1 MPREHR
7 LRLLI
12 AFAAVYLIW
21 GSTYLAIR
29 VAIETLPP
37 FLMAAVRFLIAGSV
51 LYAWARLRGA
61 PHPTRAEWR
70 AAAIVGVLLLAGG
83 NGGVVWSEQIVPS
96 GLTALIVGAE
106 PLWVVI
112 LDWLRPGGARPGLI
126 TGLGLIVGFLGVALL
141 IAPGREGA
149 GVVPILGAVVLTG
162 AIISWAIG
170 SIYSRTAP
178 APASPLLGTGTKM
191 LAGGV
196 ALGIM
201 SVLAGEPA
209 GFHVAA
215 VSGRSLIALG
225 YLIVFG
231 AIVGFT
237 AYVWLLRNTSLAKAS
252 TYAYVN
258 PVVAVLLGWLIL
270 GEPLTARIL
279 LATAIIVTA
288 VILISGLPI
297 LRAGARRLFGGATTL
312 PPATVPSRPADG

>member
-1 MPREHR
+1 MPREQR

-170 SIYSRTAP
+170 SI
-178 APASPLLGTGTKM
+178 
-191 LAGGV
+191 
-196 ALGIM
+196 
-201 SVLAGEPA
+201 
-209 GFHVAA
+209 
-215 VSGRSLIALG
+215 
-225 YLIVFG
+225 
-231 AIVGFT
+231 
-237 AYVWLLRNTSLAKAS
+237 
-252 TYAYVN
+252 
-258 PVVAVLLGWLIL
+258 
-270 GEPLTARIL
+270 
-279 LATAIIVTA
+279 
-288 VILISGLPI
+288 
-297 LRAGARRLFGGATTL
+297 
-312 PPATVPSRPADG
+312 

>member
-29 VAIETLPP
+29 IAIETIPP
-37 FLMAAVRFLIAGSV
+37 FLMAAVRFLIAGGA
-51 LYAWARLRGA
+51 LYGWARLRGA
-61 PHPTRAEWR
+61 PHPTPTEWR
-70 AAAIVGVLLLAGG
+70 AAVIVGVLLLAGG
-83 NGGVVWSEQIVPS
+83 NGGVVWAEQIVPS

-112 LDWLRPGGARPGLI
+112 LDWLRPGGRRPGLI
-126 TGLGLIVGFLGVALL
+126 TGLGLIVGFLGVTLL
-141 IAPGREGA
+141 IAPGRDGA
-149 GVVPILGAVVLTG
+149 GVVPLLGAAALTG
-162 AIISWAIG
+162 AIVSWAIG

-178 APASPLLGTGTKM
+178 APASPLMGTGTKM
-191 LAGGV
+191 LAGGA
-196 ALGIM
+196 ALAAM
-201 SVLAGEPA
+201 SLAAGEPA
-209 GFHVAA
+209 RFHAAA

-237 AYVWLLRNTSLAKAS
+237 AYIWLLRNTTLAKAS

-270 GEPLTARIL
+270 SEPLTARVL
-279 LATAIIVTA
+279 LATAIIVGG
-288 VILISGLPI
+288 VIMISGLPI
-297 LRAGARRLFGGATTL
+297 LRAGARRLLGGATTL
-312 PPATVPSRPADG
+312 PPATVPSRPAEG